1 MCIFVIMI
9 FLTGGTGLVGS
20 HILLKLCEKNIPVI
34 ALKRPSS
41 SLDVCRKIFD
51 YYDSHYLFNSIEW
64 CTGDINDVPFL
75 ESNMSSCDYIIHA
88 AALVSF
94 NKSDLENLKKI
105 NIEGTS
111 NIMNVALGLDIKKC
125 IYISSIAT
133 LGINPNIEKIT
144 EECDFKFTNKES
156 NYSIS
161 KYYAEQEVW
170 RACHE
175 GLDVIIL
182 NPSVILGPGD
192 WNKGSSKIFQR
203 IFKGL
208 KFYTLGSTGFVDV
221 VDIANIVIIFLK
233 NNIKNERF
241 ILNGTNLKYRDAFSL
256 IADEFGVKRASIK
269 VTPLI
274 KELAWRLEAI
284 RSFFLQKSP
293 LLTKETAESSMSI
306 KSYSSA
312 KIKKILAYNFI
323 PYNDSVKK
331 YCKFF
336 KRDLI

>member
-1 MCIFVIMI
+1 MRIFVFMI

-20 HILLKLCEKNIPVI
+20 HILLKLCKQKMSVK

-41 SLDVCRKIFD
+41 SLDICRKIFD
-51 YYDSHYLFNSIEW
+51 YYECQDLFNNIQW

-75 ESNMSSCDYIIHA
+75 ESSMSSCDYVIHA

-94 NKSDLENLKKI
+94 NKSDLENLKKV

-111 NIMNVALGLDIKKC
+111 NIMNVALDLDIKKC

-133 LGINPNIEKIT
+133 LGTNASSQEIN
-144 EECDFKFTNKES
+144 EECNFKFTNKES
-156 NYSIS
+156 NYSVS
-161 KYYAEQEVW
+161 KYYAEQEAW

-175 GLDVIIL
+175 GLDVVIL

-192 WNKGSSKIFQR
+192 WDKGSSKIFQR
-203 IFKGL
+203 IFNGL

-221 VDIANIVIIFLK
+221 VDIANITILFLH

-241 ILNGTNLKYRDAFSL
+241 VLNGTNLKYRDAFNL

-274 KELAWRLEAI
+274 KELALRLESM
-284 RSFFLQKSP
+284 RSFFLQNSP

-306 KSYSSA
+306 KSYSSS
-312 KIKKILAYNFI
+312 KIKKKIDYNFI
-323 PYNDSVKK
+323 SFNDSVKK

>member
-20 HILLKLCEKNIPVI
+20 HILLKLCENNIPVR
-34 ALKRPSS
+34 ALKRQSS
-41 SLDVCRKIFD
+41 SLNICKKVFN
-51 YYDSHYLFNSIEW
+51 YYNRQDLFNTIEW
-64 CTGDINDVPFL
+64 CTGNINDVPFL
-75 ESNMSSCDYIIHA
+75 ESSMSSCDYIIHA

-133 LGINPNIEKIT
+133 LGISPNMQEIN

-175 GLDVIIL
+175 GLDVVIL

-203 IFKGL
+203 IFNGL
-208 KFYTLGSTGFVDV
+208 KFYTAGSTGFVDV
-221 VDIANIVIIFLK
+221 IDIANITILFLH

-241 ILNGTNLKYRDAFSL
+241 ILNGTNLKYRDAFNL
-256 IADEFGVKRASIK
+256 IADEFSVERANVK
-269 VTPLI
+269 VTLLI
-274 KELAWRLEAI
+274 KELAWRLESI

-293 LLTKETAESSMSI
+293 LLTKETAESAMSK
-306 KSYSSA
+306 KSYSSS
-312 KIKKILAYNFI
+312 KIKNLLDYNFI
-323 PYNDSVKK
+323 SFNDSIQK
-331 YCKFF
+331 YCKFYNS
-336 KRDLI
+336 DLL

>member
-1 MCIFVIMI
+1 MI

-20 HILLKLCEKNIPVI
+20 HILLKLCENNIPVR
-34 ALKRPSS
+34 ALKRQSS
-41 SLDVCRKIFD
+41 SLNICKKVFN
-51 YYDSHYLFNSIEW
+51 YYNRQDLFNTIEW
-64 CTGDINDVPFL
+64 CTGNINDVPFL
-75 ESNMSSCDYIIHA
+75 ESSMSSCDYIIHA

-133 LGINPNIEKIT
+133 LGINPNMQEIN

-175 GLDVIIL
+175 GLDVVIL

-203 IFKGL
+203 IFNGL
-208 KFYTLGSTGFVDV
+208 KFYTPGSTGFVDV
-221 VDIANIVIIFLK
+221 IDIANITILFLH
-233 NNIKNERF
+233 NNIKNQRF
-241 ILNGTNLKYRDAFSL
+241 ILNGTNLKYRDAFNF
-256 IADEFGVKRASIK
+256 IADEFSVERASVK

-274 KELAWRLEAI
+274 KELAWRLERI
-284 RSFFLQKSP
+284 RSFFLQTSP
-293 LLTKETAESSMSI
+293 LLTKETAESAMSK
-306 KSYSSA
+306 KSYSSS
-312 KIKKILAYNFI
+312 KIKKVLDYNFI
-323 PYNDSVKK
+323 SFNDSIQK
-331 YCKFF
+331 YCKFYNS
-336 KRDLI
+336 DLL